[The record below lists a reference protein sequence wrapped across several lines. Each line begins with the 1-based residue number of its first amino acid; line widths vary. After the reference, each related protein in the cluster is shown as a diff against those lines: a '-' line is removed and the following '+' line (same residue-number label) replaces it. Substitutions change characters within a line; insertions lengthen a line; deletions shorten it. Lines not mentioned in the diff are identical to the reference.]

1 MLDVLRVRQL
11 CIRNNW
17 FTGGSN
23 AQYEKMFHLVE
34 TNAPITQVAVAIWL
48 CTPNVSKTEIES
60 KLRSISF

>member
-1 MLDVLRVRQL
+1 MLDELRVRQL

-23 AQYEKMFHLVE
+23 EQYEKMFHLVE
-34 TNAPITQVAVAIWL
+34 TNAPITQVAVAIWM

-60 KLRSISF
+60 KLRRISF

>member
-1 MLDVLRVRQL
+1 MLDELRVRQM

-23 AQYEKMFHLVE
+23 EQYNKMFQLISS
-34 TNAPITQVAVAIWL
+34 NAPVTQVAVAIWL

-60 KLRSISF
+60 KLRSISY